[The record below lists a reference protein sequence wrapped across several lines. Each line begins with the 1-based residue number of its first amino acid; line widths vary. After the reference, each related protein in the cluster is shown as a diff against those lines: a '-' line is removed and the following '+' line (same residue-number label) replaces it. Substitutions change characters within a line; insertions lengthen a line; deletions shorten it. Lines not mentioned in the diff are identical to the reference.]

1 MKFQVK
7 VVGHGSEALSF
18 LGDPD
23 NSFFI
28 LFNEDAPEE
37 LAEISVLHTKSEVYE
52 DPAVGDTM
60 KIAGKEFIITAV
72 GVEAPYTLRELGH
85 CTINFS
91 GGQEAALPGCLM
103 LEGCDVV
110 TEADLQAGAEI
121 SIY

>member
-18 LGDPD
+18 LD
-23 NSFFI
+23 NPETKFFI

-37 LAEISVLHTKSEVYE
+37 LAEISVLHTKSEIFE
-52 DPAVGDTM
+52 APAVGDTM
-60 KIAGKEFIITAV
+60 KIADKEFIITAV
-72 GVEAPYTLRELGH
+72 GVEAPYTLREMGH

-91 GGQEAALPGCLM
+91 GGSEAALPGCIM
-103 LEGCDVV
+103 LAGCDVV
-110 TEADLQAGAEI
+110 TEDDLQAGTEI